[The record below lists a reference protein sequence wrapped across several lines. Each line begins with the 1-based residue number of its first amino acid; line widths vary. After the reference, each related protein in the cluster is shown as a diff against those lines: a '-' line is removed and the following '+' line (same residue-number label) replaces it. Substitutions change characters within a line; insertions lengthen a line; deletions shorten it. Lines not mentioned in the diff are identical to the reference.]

1 MRRILAL
8 LLALVMTMALVA
20 CGGDKPASSTPTSTP
35 GTSAPGTSTP
45 GTSTPANPDKPAEPA
60 VDPDADKYGGEFI
73 MCSNNAT
80 STMDAHDGI
89 SSLGNSRWMTHI
101 FEPMAAMGADGKI
114 YPVVCDFE
122 QSDDGKMVK
131 LTLRESYFS
140 NGDKVTMDDLW
151 ASIQRVAG
159 SATTS
164 TWDKLWKGT
173 SIKIEG
179 DTITFTFEKYNVN
192 FTSSFCNAGGN
203 YQVMPKEICEKY
215 PVVGGELQANGLIRG
230 GDLPADS
237 VINQVADVI
246 GTGPYKLES
255 YSEEKVVMVRNDVY
269 KPIYVEGATGRCG
282 TKKAYA
288 DKITIAINKDEGSR
302 SAAMLAGEYD
312 LGMVGTSMMP
322 AAEAM
327 GLQKVDQG
335 TTWTHGMFFNLDAS
349 NAASPIQ
356 DVNLR
361 KAIRATID
369 CNAVLLAIS
378 GDEKANVLE
387 PTPIVSGTVYD
398 NTIIADGE
406 WNIANKE
413 LAKEYLAKSSYKG
426 EAIKWLCTA
435 NSNFYKAAMAAS
447 TQLEEVGI
455 KIELMVVDAGSHSS
469 MRSEPKTGHDIGA
482 WTVQKR
488 DDNPVLHS
496 TFVTGTQ
503 GWWSSDAKTAA
514 INKMKTNPT
523 GSAASVEGYEEW
535 CQAVVDEVPFILFGH
550 LINYNFLKPG
560 LVWDVQ
566 GASEYY
572 WNMYWEK

>member
-1 MRRILAL
+1 MKRTVAL
-8 LLALVMTMALVA
+8 ILALVMTMALVA
-20 CGGDKPASSTPTSTP
+20 CGGDKPT
-35 GTSAPGTSTP
+35 TSTP
-45 GTSTPANPDKPAEPA
+45 GTSTPATSTPATPDKPTEPA
-60 VDPDADKYGGEFI
+60 VDPDAGKYGGELI

-80 STMDAHDGI
+80 STVDPHENIG
-89 SSLGNSRWMTHI
+89 SLGNSRWMQHI

-114 YPVVCDFE
+114 YPVVCDYE
-122 QSDDGKMVK
+122 EAPDGLTIKV
-131 LTLRESYFS
+131 TLRESYFS
-140 NGDKVTMDDLW
+140 NGDKVTIDDVW
-151 ASIQRVAG
+151 ASIYRAAG
-159 SATTS
+159 NSTAA

-173 SIKIEG
+173 DIKIEG

-192 FTSSFCNAGGN
+192 FTSSVFSAGGY
-203 YQVMPKEICEKY
+203 YQIMPKEICEKY
-215 PVVGGELQANGLIRG
+215 PPTGGEMQPNGLMRG
-230 GDLPADS
+230 GDLEPQNI
-237 VINQVADVI
+237 INQDAEVI

-255 YSEEKVVMVRNDVY
+255 WSETAVVMVRNDAYKKVY
-269 KPIYVEGATGRCG
+269 DEGATGRCG
-282 TKKAYA
+282 TKNAYA

-302 SAAMLAGEYD
+302 TAAMLAGEYD
-312 LGMVGTSMMP
+312 LAMVSTSMMST
-322 AAEAM
+322 AESM

-349 NAASPIQ
+349 NADSPIA
-356 DVNLR
+356 DVNVR
-361 KAIRATID
+361 KAIRAAID

-387 PTPIVSGTVYD
+387 PTPIVRGTAYD

-406 WNIANKE
+406 WNIANQA
-413 LAKEYLAKSSYKG
+413 LAKEYLAKSSYNG
-426 EAIKWLCTA
+426 EPIKWLCTA

-447 TQLEEVGI
+447 GQMEAVGI
-455 KIELMVVDAGSHSS
+455 KVELMVVDSGAHSKL
-469 MRSEPKTGHDIGA
+469 RSDPLTGHDIGG

-503 GWWSSDAKTAA
+503 GWWNSDARNSA
-514 INKMKTNPT
+514 IEKMKTNPT

-535 CQAVVDEVPFILFGH
+535 CEAVVDEVPFILFGH

-560 LVWDVQ
+560 LVWNVQ